1 MSLDIKNLVLGY
13 EDKIIVN
20 NIDISI
26 SKGEITILIGAN
38 GCGKSTLLS
47 GMSRLLIP
55 KEGNVFLE
63 GKSIHDYKPK
73 ELAKKLAILPQG
85 PIAPEGI
92 TVKELCYFGRN
103 PYKSLFGGRSKEDEE
118 IVNWAIEVT
127 GLKEF
132 EDRKLDSLSGGQRQR
147 AWIAMSLTQDT
158 DILLL
163 DEPTTYLDMS
173 YQLEV
178 LEVLEKLNKEKNIT
192 VVIVLHELNNACR
205 FADNIIGFKKGKVIC
220 EGKPLDVI
228 TKENLKKI
236 YGIEANLT
244 ISEDGKYPICMEY
257 DLFREA

>member
-173 YQLEV
+173 YQHEV